1 MTAELSRSL
10 KWRHVAIESDRAQ
23 ANEGARVVCVSL
35 VVTGLISC
43 VIGLVWTVSF
53 MTNDDTNMAAFAS
66 GDYTGH
72 PSAHLVFVSAP
83 LGVLLAA
90 LHDVVQRVPWYAL
103 MLISIG
109 VCSTGSL
116 VAIAYLR
123 RDQIRTRG
131 QLAVVVLFIV
141 LLPVLVLRPSFT
153 VAAIVLCTT
162 GIIAVAAAARS
173 ERHARLLICFGSIV
187 LGIGAMVRFDSF
199 MGVVAAFLPFIAV
212 AGVSIGWRRLLIAIA
227 IASGLLAVSSL
238 SDHALNSSPEW
249 SAYMKFNQ
257 VRGELSQSIDFERAM
272 ADPTDPAVAK
282 LLADI
287 GWTVDDVVLFNSWLF
302 YDPKVYSTDHLSKVV
317 SLVSGASY
325 NAPLSDS
332 VLLVFRSQRPLWIL
346 SVSLGVAAAARRRW
360 RNWVL
365 MLVQLAWCAAV
376 FSYIAASQRFPDRI
390 SIPFYLALGIVLTLG
405 MPLLLHERNPEQH
418 LPTDRRQVLPALVA
432 VACVLVTFHD
442 FSDGFT
448 PWQISGTN
456 QVAITQY
463 HKQLDGLKQRRSRRT
478 ILMPRLGAENRG
490 YRCLGNNIR
499 LPVEQGAVH
508 RLANRWSELC
518 STSIRIG

>member
-1 MTAELSRSL
+1 
-10 KWRHVAIESDRAQ
+10 
-23 ANEGARVVCVSL
+23 
-35 VVTGLISC
+35 
-43 VIGLVWTVSF
+43 
-53 MTNDDTNMAAFAS
+53 
-66 GDYTGH
+66 
-72 PSAHLVFVSAP
+72 
-83 LGVLLAA
+83 
-90 LHDVVQRVPWYAL
+90 

-131 QLAVVVLFIV
+131 QLAFVVLSIV

-227 IASGLLAVSSL
+227 IVSGLLAVTSL

-317 SLVSGASY
+317 SLVSGTSY

-365 MLVQLAWCAAV
+365 ILVQLAWCAAV

-418 LPTDRRQVLPALVA
+418 VPTDRRQVLPALVA

-448 PWQISGTN
+448 PWQISRTN

-463 HKQLDGLKQRRSRRT
+463 HKQLDGLMHVDPAGRF
-478 ILMPRLGAENRG
+478 L
-490 YRCLGNNIR
+490 CLGSVLRIEGTDALATTSGYQSNKVLCTGWPTGGPSFAQRQSALGSSALMLDTLTTDKHFFIVLYR
-499 LPVEQGAVH
+499 FQVEVIERLYMRYLGLPVTLDEVGH
-508 RLANRWSELC
+508 IANGGIVCHVRVL
-518 STSIRIG
+518 T